1 MSFSSK
7 SLDDEFT
14 IIDQAQFEHS
24 TFSDDGFEHVKIA
37 EMEQTHKENTENG
50 NDNGHKMNM
59 ANPDTL
65 ADRMKLLL
73 SAAKGADAHFV
84 VGKNDEKKEV
94 VQRCLMCIDKNA
106 DDLIKSDELL
116 LSTAKGADAHFVVGK
131 NDEKE
136 EVVQRCLMCIDKN
149 ADILIKSDAFLQI
162 DQNLLYEI
170 LARDELQIR
179 EEISIW
185 NAALRWADAK
195 CRENGLECTA
205 ENRRAVLGPALFK
218 IRFPLFSKEEFS
230 EKIVS
235 SGVLKMEEVI
245 GIYQFLCLPNFRG
258 TSGGLLYPL
267 QFPSHWRIWTFGTI
281 VMDIEK
287 VSQFMRQII
296 GSKRHSEV
304 MKIKGFPWKIMAQIL
319 LKTEYA
325 KKVKESREKWRESS
339 ERWRKSQAKL
349 MENSEKMKQNAR
361 EQKENGEKLKEN
373 TEKMEENKAKLEKN
387 NEKWEEIIEKLNEKT
402 KEMEEITKKIKENT
416 EKWTEII
423 EKMEANTKKLEENTD
438 KMEEITKRLWE
449 NMKENAREMKENS
462 ERLEENAK
470 KLEEDRERLEENA
483 NKLMEN
489 GERLEE
495 NANKIEETE
504 NDENNKERKEKWE
517 ELKKWREIAGG
528 EKWLG
533 FFLLYD
539 APKNDSNLGCVCSAT
554 LRIVSQKSEVRDFQ
568 HKFSDVTMK
577 PRNCWGFS
585 NFISFAVTE
594 NRRPM
599 LGPALFTIRFRLLT
613 KKEIWETI
621 VPSGVLT
628 ADEVIGVEQYHN
640 HANGIKEGIPYT
652 LRFPTHRRF
661 WAFGT
666 IAMDIEKVSEFALE
680 EVESS
685 RKSEKVY
692 INGLPWKIWAKIKTK
707 KESTDNNEK
716 WLAIYL
722 LYDGPKED
730 LNGRCCV
737 RSATFRIVLQK
748 NGAENS
754 IGTICD
760 CVFNNKST
768 NWGFNNFISF
778 ASGVADLRRELDDDV
793 FDNQARGWGYNFIS
807 FAELMDPEKGF
818 YDQSED
824 KVKLAID
831 FTVKEAKKGEKS

>member
-7 SLDDEFT
+7 SSDDEFT
-14 IIDQAQFEHS
+14 IIDQAQFEPS
-24 TFSDDGFEHVKIA
+24 TFSDDEFEHVKIA
-37 EMEQTHKENTENG
+37 EMEQTHKENSENG
-50 NDNGHKMNM
+50 NDNCHKMNM
-59 ANPDTL
+59 AKPDTL
-65 ADRMKLLL
+65 ADRMK
-73 SAAKGADAHFV
+73 
-84 VGKNDEKKEV
+84 
-94 VQRCLMCIDKNA
+94 I
-106 DDLIKSDELL
+106 L
-116 LSTAKGADAHFVVGK
+116 LSTAKGADAHFLVGE
-131 NDEKE
+131 NEEKE

-149 ADILIKSDAFLQI
+149 ADILIKSDEFLQI
-162 DQNLLYEI
+162 DQNLLCEI

-195 CRENGLECTA
+195 CRENAIGCSA

-267 QFPSHWRIWTFGTI
+267 QFPSHWRISTFGTI

-325 KKVKESREKWRESS
+325 EKVKESREKWRESS

-349 MENSEKMKQNAR
+349 MENREKMKQNAR
-361 EQKENGEKLKEN
+361 KLKENGEKLKEN
-373 TEKMEENKAKLEKN
+373 TEKIEENKAKLEKN

-438 KMEEITKRLWE
+438 KMEEITERLWENIE
-449 NMKENAREMKENS
+449 NMKENAREMKENR
-462 ERLEENAK
+462 ERLEENAKKLEENREKLEKNAK

-495 NANKIEETE
+495 NANKIEENGERLEENANKIKEDGEKLIKIENVEKFKETAQRLIENSKKLLEIREKLEENCKKLEENSEKLSKESNEKLKE

-539 APKNDSNLGCVCSAT
+539 APKDDSNLGCLCLAT
-554 LRIVSQKSEVRDFQ
+554 LRIVSQKSDVRDFQ

-577 PRNCWGFS
+577 PGNCWGFS
-585 NFISFAVTE
+585 NFISF
-594 NRRPM
+594 
-599 LGPALFTIRFRLLT
+599 
-613 KKEIWETI
+613 
-621 VPSGVLT
+621 S
-628 ADEVIGVEQYHN
+628 Q
-640 HANGIKEGIPYT
+640 
-652 LRFPTHRRF
+652 
-661 WAFGT
+661 
-666 IAMDIEKVSEFALE
+666 
-680 EVESS
+680 
-685 RKSEKVY
+685 
-692 INGLPWKIWAKIKTK
+692 
-707 KESTDNNEK
+707 
-716 WLAIYL
+716 
-722 LYDGPKED
+722 
-730 LNGRCCV
+730 
-737 RSATFRIVLQK
+737 
-748 NGAENS
+748 
-754 IGTICD
+754 
-760 CVFNNKST
+760 
-768 NWGFNNFISF
+768 
-778 ASGVADLRRELDDDV
+778 
-793 FDNQARGWGYNFIS
+793 
-807 FAELMDPEKGF
+807 LMDPGKEL
-818 YDQSED
+818 YDKSGD
-824 KVKLAID
+824 KVKLVID
-831 FTVKEAKKGEKS
+831 LGVKEAKTEDKS

>member
-7 SLDDEFT
+7 SSDDEFT
-14 IIDQAQFEHS
+14 IIDQAQFETS
-24 TFSDDGFEHVKIA
+24 EFSDDEFEHVKIA
-37 EMEQTHKENTENG
+37 EMEQTQKENSENG
-50 NDNGHKMNM
+50 NAPDNGHKMNI
-59 ANPDTL
+59 ANPDILT
-65 ADRMKLLL
+65 DRMKLLL
-73 SAAKGADAHFV
+73 SAAKGADAQFV
-84 VGKNDEKKEV
+84 VGKNE
-94 VQRCLMCIDKNA
+94 
-106 DDLIKSDELL
+106 
-116 LSTAKGADAHFVVGK
+116 
-131 NDEKE
+131 EKE
-136 EVVQRCLMCIDKN
+136 EVIQRCLMCIDKN

-402 KEMEEITKKIKENT
+402 KEMEEITKKIKQNT

-495 NANKIEETE
+495 NANKIKEDGEKLIKIENVENFKETAERLIENSKKLLEIREKLEENGKKLEENGEKLSKESNEKLKE
-504 NDENNKERKEKWE
+504 NDENNKEHQEKWE

-554 LRIVSQKSEVRDFQ
+554 LRIVSQNSEVRDFQ
-568 HKFSDVTMK
+568 HKFSDVTIK
-577 PRNCWGFS
+577 PGNCWGFS
-585 NFISFAVTE
+585 NFISFA
-594 NRRPM
+594 
-599 LGPALFTIRFRLLT
+599 
-613 KKEIWETI
+613 
-621 VPSGVLT
+621 
-628 ADEVIGVEQYHN
+628 Q
-640 HANGIKEGIPYT
+640 
-652 LRFPTHRRF
+652 
-661 WAFGT
+661 
-666 IAMDIEKVSEFALE
+666 
-680 EVESS
+680 
-685 RKSEKVY
+685 
-692 INGLPWKIWAKIKTK
+692 
-707 KESTDNNEK
+707 
-716 WLAIYL
+716 
-722 LYDGPKED
+722 
-730 LNGRCCV
+730 
-737 RSATFRIVLQK
+737 
-748 NGAENS
+748 
-754 IGTICD
+754 
-760 CVFNNKST
+760 
-768 NWGFNNFISF
+768 
-778 ASGVADLRRELDDDV
+778 
-793 FDNQARGWGYNFIS
+793 
-807 FAELMDPEKGF
+807 LMDPAKEL
-818 YDQSED
+818 YDKSGD
-824 KVKLAID
+824 KVTLAID
-831 FTVKEAKKGEKS
+831 LVVKEAAKTEDKA